1 MLASPRQ
8 ADYLAAIDDRSDRI
22 ESAFQSGLSGGF
34 RDLYI
39 LFAITCVLTLAALAA
54 IGSGRPPRGRTGYGK
69 LIPAQQ

>member
-1 MLASPRQ
+1 MPDAFAASQ

-54 IGSGRPPRGRTGYGK
+54 IGSGRPPGGESATEN
-69 LIPAQQ
+69 